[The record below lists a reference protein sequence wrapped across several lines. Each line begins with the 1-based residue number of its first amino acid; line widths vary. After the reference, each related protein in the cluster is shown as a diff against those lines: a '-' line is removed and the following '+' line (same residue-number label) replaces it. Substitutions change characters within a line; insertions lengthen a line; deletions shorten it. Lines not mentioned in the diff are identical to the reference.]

1 MSCYDAMAK
10 DIGAEEYKPCEG
22 QISWEDVEQSA
33 KSASDFVLG
42 VGAVAAGLHDAGRT
56 SKEAGGEITEEQR
69 KTSEMLYNNYQQS
82 SSVQKF
88 SVGLAGMTGMDLI
101 GDAQLNLIPQI
112 ASSFGVSVG
121 VVATVAGGA
130 LAAGAARVALDTI
143 YDKLEEDAVEDYKA
157 KMAMIRGRLEENL
170 IDTDS
175 SSRKTQQ
182 IYNVKKQI
190 NAARDLLDELADRCT
205 EKLEENF
212 L

>member
-1 MSCYDAMAK
+1 M
-10 DIGAEEYKPCEG
+10 
-22 QISWEDVEQSA
+22 EQSA

-130 LAAGAARVALDTI
+130 LAAGAAIAIGRDITRIQCDDYGRARVALDTI

>member
-1 MSCYDAMAK
+1 M
-10 DIGAEEYKPCEG
+10 I
-22 QISWEDVEQSA
+22 
-33 KSASDFVLG
+33 
-42 VGAVAAGLHDAGRT
+42 
-56 SKEAGGEITEEQR
+56 EIQPWI
-69 KTSEMLYNNYQQS
+69 LY
-82 SSVQKF
+82 
-88 SVGLAGMTGMDLI
+88 
-101 GDAQLNLIPQI
+101 
-112 ASSFGVSVG
+112 
-121 VVATVAGGA
+121 
-130 LAAGAARVALDTI
+130 
-143 YDKLEEDAVEDYKA
+143 DAVEDYKA

>member
-1 MSCYDAMAK
+1 
-10 DIGAEEYKPCEG
+10 
-22 QISWEDVEQSA
+22 
-33 KSASDFVLG
+33 
-42 VGAVAAGLHDAGRT
+42 
-56 SKEAGGEITEEQR
+56 
-69 KTSEMLYNNYQQS
+69 
-82 SSVQKF
+82 
-88 SVGLAGMTGMDLI
+88 MDLI

-121 VVATVAGGA
+121 VWQRVAGGA
-130 LAAGAARVALDTI
+130 LAAGAAIAIGRDITRIQCDDYGRARVALDTI

-182 IYNVKKQI
+182 IYNVKSKLMQPEI
-190 NAARDLLDELADRCT
+190 CWTSWQTGCT